1 MPLEFHSDARRRF
14 EQLGMELK
22 GMFRS
27 ISRKDLSHATDSFR
41 PDVLSSLTINE
52 SDVVDIPYIEK
63 VNQLSMVTQQVL
75 FDDGTHAF
83 ELGEEGCQHLAKLVE
98 AIQRSG
104 QVKQMVSMAT
114 LRANILKWL
123 NPSKNDNRTLP
134 QQLSQEI
141 SPLIQAGTAW
151 VPIAS
156 LCLQSP
162 LSFAGYTMQPITAA
176 QFDTWETGT
185 SQGDPAKLE
194 RLRHHFKSERE
205 KYQGLS
211 AITLE
216 FEAEPQR
223 AYELAIEVADRV
235 VTLIRTFCIENLHPN
250 ACSFVVPFGNL
261 ALISDHA
268 WLLDHNGHISK
279 QRSLLKP
286 PFPTSWVIA
295 DEHMTQLQ
303 EMGLEELSTVAA
315 TPNPNDFQEKLLSA
329 LLIYNRANISREP
342 IDKLVYI
349 LVSLETMLLRNQS
362 EPIQASLSDRLAL
375 MVGSDINECIEIV
388 SLIKGCYH
396 IRSKYI
402 HHGQSLKEIATL
414 EKFFKYCWVFFTRL
428 IRSQKHFTT
437 KDSFL
442 DYLDRK
448 KFECVG
454 ARTDINRCR
463 VSP

>member
-1 MPLEFHSDARRRF
+1 MPLEFHPDAARRF
-14 EQLGMELK
+14 EQLGMELRE
-22 GMFRS
+22 MLRP
-27 ISRKDLSHATDSFR
+27 ISRKDLSHATDSFH
-41 PDVLSSLTINE
+41 PDVVPSLTINE
-52 SDVVDIPYIEK
+52 HNVVDVPYVEK

-83 ELGEEGCQHLAKLVE
+83 ELGEEGCQYLAKLVE

-104 QVKQMVSMAT
+104 QVKHMVSMAT

-123 NPSKNDNRTLP
+123 NPCKNDNRTLL

-141 SPLIQAGTAW
+141 SPLIQIGTAW

-162 LSFAGYTMQPITAA
+162 LYFAGYTIQPITAT
-176 QFDTWETGT
+176 QFDKWESSA
-185 SQGDPAKLE
+185 SQGDPAKFE
-194 RLRHHFKSERE
+194 RFRQHFNGERE
-205 KYQGLS
+205 KFQGLS

-223 AYELAIEVADRV
+223 AYELAIDVADRV

-250 ACSFVVPFGNL
+250 SCSFVVPFGNL

-295 DEHMTQLQ
+295 DEHMAHLR
-303 EMGLEELSTVAA
+303 EMGFEELSTVAA

-329 LLIYNRANISREP
+329 LLIYNRASITREP

-362 EPIQASLSDRLAL
+362 EPIQVNLGDRLAFI
-375 MVGSDINECIEIV
+375 VGSNVDERIAIASLVRECY
-388 SLIKGCYH
+388 S
-396 IRSKYI
+396 IRSRYI
-402 HHGQSLKEIATL
+402 HHGQSLKEIAAL
-414 EKFFKYCWVFFTRL
+414 EKFFMYCWVFFTRL
-428 IRSQKHFTT
+428 IRSQKQFTT
-437 KDSFL
+437 KDSFF
-442 DYLDRK
+442 DYLDRR
-448 KFECVG
+448 KFQ
-454 ARTDINRCR
+454 
-463 VSP
+463 

>member
-1 MPLEFHSDARRRF
+1 MLLEFHPDAARRF
-14 EQLGMELK
+14 EQLGTELR
-22 GMFRS
+22 GMLRS
-27 ISRKDLSHATDSFR
+27 ISRKNLSHASDSFH
-41 PDVLSSLTINE
+41 PDVVPSLTINE
-52 SDVVDIPYIEK
+52 HNVVDVPYVEK

-83 ELGEEGCQHLAKLVE
+83 ELGEGGCEYLAKLVE

-114 LRANILKWL
+114 LRTNILEWL
-123 NPSKNDNRTLP
+123 NPSKNDSRTLP

-176 QFDTWETGT
+176 QFDTWETGA
-185 SQGDPAKLE
+185 SQGDPAKFE
-194 RLRHHFKSERE
+194 RLRHYFKSERE

-223 AYELAIEVADRV
+223 AYELAIDVADRV
-235 VTLIRTFCIENLHPN
+235 VTLLRTFCIENLHPN

-329 LLIYNRANISREP
+329 LLIYNRANVTREP

-349 LVSLETMLLRNQS
+349 LVSLETMLLRNRS
-362 EPIQASLSDRLAL
+362 EPIQANLGDRLAF
-375 MVGSDINECIEIV
+375 MVGSNVDECVAIV
-388 SLIKGCYH
+388 SLVKDCYA
-396 IRSKYI
+396 IRSDYI
-402 HHGQSLKEIATL
+402 HHGNSLKDIAAL
-414 EKFFKYCWVFFTRL
+414 EKFFMYCWVFFTRL
-428 IRSQKHFTT
+428 IRSQKQFTT
-437 KDSFL
+437 NASFF
-442 DYLDRK
+442 DYFDRR
-448 KFECVG
+448 KFQ
-454 ARTDINRCR
+454 
-463 VSP
+463 